1 MKIILPY
8 VNFQGRDFFDDI
20 IVGGIEWYARK
31 IYESYDNVE
40 VVQLDIQ
47 GKIDEQRRTE
57 ACNKIS
63 KISIQHNADVII
75 SNWLTGVTTGTRM
88 AEMPVPVM
96 QVDHYNSP
104 LMSCLGGM
112 QRLKDKNH
120 SVFLVSSYQKNY
132 YDQFATRLKTKLI
145 NFDGYV
151 EPAYIEGEKPK
162 VIENPKYDCTTI
174 GRCDPNYKMP
184 YRIKELLKKT
194 DYNTLLMTNKISN
207 KDMFPENFDYY
218 EKNKHWD
225 GCLYNLPHDKVMEN
239 LSNSRIYFMTW
250 ADETW
255 GITGL
260 EALSRGVPLILNTK
274 FEMDGRPSKKIGY
287 KEPSHASNLLATDK
301 SHFIN
306 IDHNSTKDLIDA
318 IEKLWNVDRQ
328 EIQNKTWKK
337 YTQKRWKK
345 IMDNAID
352 KTIETFKS
360 RSTIVEF
367 L

>member
-1 MKIILPY
+1 
-8 VNFQGRDFFDDI
+8 
-20 IVGGIEWYARK
+20 
-31 IYESYDNVE
+31 
-40 VVQLDIQ
+40 
-47 GKIDEQRRTE
+47 
-57 ACNKIS
+57 
-63 KISIQHNADVII
+63 
-75 SNWLTGVTTGTRM
+75 
-88 AEMPVPVM
+88 
-96 QVDHYNSP
+96 
-104 LMSCLGGM
+104 
-112 QRLKDKNH
+112 
-120 SVFLVSSYQKNY
+120 
-132 YDQFATRLKTKLI
+132 
-145 NFDGYV
+145 
-151 EPAYIEGEKPK
+151 
-162 VIENPKYDCTTI
+162 
-174 GRCDPNYKMP
+174 
-184 YRIKELLKKT
+184 
-194 DYNTLLMTNKISN
+194 
-207 KDMFPENFDYY
+207 
-218 EKNKHWD
+218 
-225 GCLYNLPHDKVMEN
+225 
-239 LSNSRIYFMTW
+239 MTW

-306 IDHNSTKDLIDA
+306 IDHNSTKGLIDA